1 MKKSGRSHGTEGET
15 MHRKKQ
21 EETCTVCPPPAY
33 LHGHEAII
41 DKNLLGQE
49 VGSDGG
55 LVLVAELLVHILVH
69 Q

>member
-1 MKKSGRSHGTEGET
+1 